1 MNARLND
8 LVGIFK
14 GPTGIAIAAIIIAV
28 AYYAYENLQDI
39 AGGTASGA
47 SPEPTSGNSEIASS
61 IPTGLNNV
69 APSAQYNGN
78 PAPVGI
84 FGLLGSVTNDLLG
97 GAPQDFGNWVGEHVS
112 TSDSRSL
119 TMQSTSG
126 NPFGAGP
133 QNTYAAAV
141 NAAPVQAT
149 VQATPF
155 VGAQVPNLSPA

>member
-1 MNARLND
+1 MNARFND
-8 LVGIFK
+8 LLDIFK
-14 GPTGIAIAAIIIAV
+14 GPTGIAIGAILLAV
-28 AYYAYENLQDI
+28 AYYAYESLQDV
-39 AGGTASGA
+39 AGGSASGA
-47 SPEPTSGNSEIASS
+47 SPEPTSGNSEVASS

-69 APSAQYNGN
+69 TPSAQYVGN

-112 TSDSRSL
+112 TADSRSL

-133 QNTYAAAV
+133 QNTYADAV
-141 NAAPVQAT
+141 NRSPVQAT

-155 VGAQVPNLSPA
+155 VGAQVPNLAAA

>member
-1 MNARLND
+1 MNARFND
-8 LVGIFK
+8 LMGIFK

-28 AYYAYENLQDI
+28 AYYAYESVQDI
-39 AGGTASGA
+39 VGGSASGA

-69 APSAQYNGN
+69 APSAQYAGN

-84 FGLLGSVTNDLLG
+84 FGILGSVTNDLLG

-112 TSDSRSL
+112 TADNRSL
-119 TMQSTSG
+119 TAQSTSG

-141 NAAPVQAT
+141 NNAPPQAT
-149 VQATPF
+149 VIATPF
-155 VGAQVPNLSPA
+155 VGAQVPNLSPS